1 MVSPVSGINSAAL
14 NLSSINTSS
23 INTSSI
29 DTGSLRSAE
38 GATAQRSRQSEPA
51 AEAAGF
57 GQSISD
63 ALSKLSATDS
73 MMSQAAEA
81 AATGDLQS
89 INDYMIAATRAQITT
104 EVTVAV
110 RDRAISAF
118 TDIMRMQV

>member
-1 MVSPVSGINSAAL
+1 MVAPISGISI
-14 NLSSINTSS
+14 SSINT
-23 INTSSI
+23 
-29 DTGSLRSAE
+29 DALRSAE
-38 GATAQRSRQSEPA
+38 GASAQRSRQPEPA

-63 ALSKLSATDS
+63 ALSKLSAGDAMVS
-73 MMSQAAEA
+73 EAAKA

-89 INDYMIAATRAQITT
+89 VNDYMIAATRAQLTT

>member
-1 MVSPVSGINSAAL
+1 MVAPISGINSAAF
-14 NLSSINTSS
+14 NISSINT
-23 INTSSI
+23 
-29 DTGSLRSAE
+29 DSLRSAE
-38 GATAQRSRQSEPA
+38 GTTAQRSRQSEPA

-63 ALSKLSATDS
+63 ALSKLSASDS

-89 INDYMIAATRAQITT
+89 INDYMIAATRAQLTT
-104 EVTVAV
+104 EITVAV